1 MYINPTAL
9 IVLFVLF
16 LILWQSFRYL
26 TYRVAH
32 WLTVAAMVFIALAII
47 NPAQT
52 KVMVHHL
59 WYWLLDAVHNI
70 IYVLS

>member
-1 MYINPTAL
+1 MYINPAAV

-32 WLTVAAMVFIALAII
+32 WLTIAAVVFVVLAII
-47 NPAQT
+47 NPT
-52 KVMVHHL
+52 HTRVMVHNL
-59 WYWLLDAVHNI
+59 WYWLLDAVHKI